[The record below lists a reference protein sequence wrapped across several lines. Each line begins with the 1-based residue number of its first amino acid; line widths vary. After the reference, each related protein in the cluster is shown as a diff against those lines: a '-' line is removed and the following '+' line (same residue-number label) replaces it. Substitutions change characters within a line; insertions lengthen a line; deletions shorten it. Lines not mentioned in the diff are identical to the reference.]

1 MRRTAL
7 VTGGGRGIGRAV
19 VEALSAEA
27 WVAAMDLAFPQG
39 TGSAAATFEA
49 DVRDPTAVARAVD
62 AIAVERGGVDWIVH
76 AAGITRDRISW
87 KMTDADW
94 NDVIAVNLSG
104 AFHVIRAAT
113 PHLRRSPAGRVVF
126 ISSINGL
133 RGKIGQANYAA
144 SKAGLVGLAR
154 TLALELA
161 RDGITVNVVA
171 PGFIDTP
178 MTADLPEAVRA
189 EALARTP
196 LGRTGRVT
204 EVADAVRFLCGES
217 AGFITGSVLPVD
229 GGQLLSGAL
238 A

>member
-1 MRRTAL
+1 M
-7 VTGGGRGIGRAV
+7 TGGGRGIGRAV

-27 WVAAMDLAFPQG
+27 WVAALDLAFPQG
-39 TGSAAATFEA
+39 AGSAAATFET
-49 DVRDPTAVARAVD
+49 DVRDPAAVARAVD
-62 AIAVERGGVDWIVH
+62 AIAVARGGVDWIVH

-104 AFHVIRAAT
+104 AFHVTRAAT

-133 RGKIGQANYAA
+133 RGRIGQANYAA

-178 MTADLPEAVRA
+178 MTADLPEPVRA
-189 EALARTP
+189 DALARTP
-196 LGRTGRVT
+196 LGRSGRVT

>member
-19 VEALSAEA
+19 VEALAPEA
-27 WVAAMDLAFPQG
+27 WVAALDVAFPQG
-39 TGSAAATFEA
+39 TGSAAVTVEA
-49 DVRDPTAVARAVD
+49 DVRDPAAVARAVD
-62 AIAVERGGVDWIVH
+62 GITAERGGIDWIVH
-76 AAGITRDRISW
+76 AAGIVRDRISW

-104 AFHVIRAAT
+104 AFYVTRAAA
-113 PHLRRSPAGRVVF
+113 PHVRRSPAGRVVF

-133 RGKIGQANYAA
+133 RGKVGQANYAA

-161 RDGITVNVVA
+161 RNGTTVNVVA
-171 PGFIDTP
+171 PGFVETP
-178 MTADLPEAVRA
+178 MTAELPEAVRA

-196 LGRTGRVT
+196 LGRCGRAE
-204 EVADAVRFLCGES
+204 EVAAAVRFLCGDG
-217 AGFITGSVLPVD
+217 AGYITGAVLTVD
-229 GGQLLSGAL
+229 GGQLLAGAL

>member
-1 MRRTAL
+1 VAARHRPRR
-7 VTGGGRGIGRAV
+7 RRPF
-19 VEALSAEA
+19 SAEQ
-27 WVAAMDLAFPQG
+27 VAAMDPPSAG
-39 TGSAAATFEA
+39 RGAAATFEA
-49 DVRDPTAVARAVD
+49 DVRDPAAVARAVD

-76 AAGITRDRISW
+76 AAGIARDRISW

-104 AFHVIRAAT
+104 AFYVIRAAT

-178 MTADLPEAVRA
+178 MTADLPEPVRA
-189 EALARTP
+189 DALARTP
-196 LGRTGRVT
+196 LGRSGRVT
-204 EVADAVRFLCGES
+204 EVADAVRFLCGDA

-229 GGQLLSGAL
+229 GGQLMSGAL

>member
-1 MRRTAL
+1 
-7 VTGGGRGIGRAV
+7 
-19 VEALSAEA
+19 
-27 WVAAMDLAFPQG
+27 
-39 TGSAAATFEA
+39 
-49 DVRDPTAVARAVD
+49 
-62 AIAVERGGVDWIVH
+62 
-76 AAGITRDRISW
+76 
-87 KMTDADW
+87 
-94 NDVIAVNLSG
+94 
-104 AFHVIRAAT
+104 
-113 PHLRRSPAGRVVF
+113 VF

-178 MTADLPEAVRA
+178 MTADLPEPVRA
-189 EALARTP
+189 DAVARTP
-196 LGRTGRVT
+196 LARSGRVT
-204 EVADAVRFLCGES
+204 EVADAVRFLCGDG
-217 AGFITGSVLPVD
+217 AGYITGAVLPVD

>member
-39 TGSAAATFEA
+39 AGSAAATFEA
-49 DVRDPTAVARAVD
+49 DVRDPAAVARAVD
-62 AIAVERGGVDWIVH
+62 AIAVERSGVDWIVH

-104 AFHVIRAAT
+104 AFHVVRAAT
-113 PHLRRSPAGRVVF
+113 PQLRRSPAGRVVF

-178 MTADLPEAVRA
+178 MTADLPEPVRA

-196 LGRTGRVT
+196 LGRSGRVT

-229 GGQLLSGAL
+229 GGQLLSGSL

>member
-19 VEALSAEA
+19 VEALAPEA
-27 WVAAMDLAFPQG
+27 WVAAVDVAFPQG
-39 TGSAAATFEA
+39 AGGAAATFET
-49 DVRDPTAVARAVD
+49 DVRDSAAVARAVD
-62 AIAVERGGVDWIVH
+62 GITAERGGIDWIVH
-76 AAGITRDRISW
+76 AAGIVRDRISW

-94 NDVIAVNLSG
+94 DDVIAVNLSG
-104 AFHVIRAAT
+104 AFYLTRAAT

-178 MTADLPEAVRA
+178 MTADLPEPVRA
-189 EALARTP
+189 DAVARTP
-196 LGRTGRVT
+196 LARSGRVT
-204 EVADAVRFLCGES
+204 EVADAVRFLCGDG
-217 AGFITGSVLPVD
+217 AGYITGAVLPVD